1 MEENL
6 SMPAK
11 EQFAWVWLSTM
22 LVTYAAYFTSVFT
35 IGETTA
41 LTQIGLF
48 AATTVVQVLVIGTVS
63 AVIAVRH
70 KGGPKS
76 DERDQLIDQRA
87 TRAAYQL
94 LICGMIVVGCLLPF
108 NNSGW
113 RIFHAAVFSI
123 AVSEIVRHGLM
134 VSMYRRGANG

>member
-1 MEENL
+1 M
-6 SMPAK
+6 SVK
-11 EQFAWVWLSTM
+11 EKFAWIWLSTM
-22 LVTYAAYFTSVFT
+22 LVTYVPYFTSIFA
-35 IGETTA
+35 IGEITT
-41 LTQIGLF
+41 LTQIALF
-48 AATTVVQVLVIGTVS
+48 AATVVVQVLVIGTAS

-70 KGGPKS
+70 KGDPKS

-94 LICGMIVVGCLLPF
+94 LICGMIFVGCLMPF

-123 AVSEIVRHGLM
+123 AISEIVRHGLI